1 MSPGFDSRLEHNF
14 LFVPVDNNRIRP
26 TSFFLIFS
34 TTLFFNIPS
43 FDVTMTPPP
52 KILIVSSFGSVGR
65 KFQSTLVVV
74 LHRVVWR
81 YRKRQPSGQGR
92 WDAEAHHT
100 LTATEQFSVRVRL
113 CALTRYNRN
122 RRRIVDEKQKQKKR
136 KRGDSDNTLPH
147 THSFISLSGVVV
159 RFLFSF
165 SPSSSSSRRCRHTI
179 SVLVEGRERNCGCH
193 YSQPL
198 NSNRH
203 SKARQGKARQTHTHS
218 LLDSFNSKRTNQR
231 TNQPTDRVSNSQRL
245 PHCFQRNSTT
255 DTEKLTP
262 TATMDVSNNIDS
274 SSLLPTDDTGVWD
287 GE

>member
-203 SKARQGKARQTHTHS
+203 SKARQDKRILIHSLTHS
-218 LLDSFNSKRTNQR
+218 TANEPTNEPTNQ
-231 TNQPTDRVSNSQRL
+231 L
-245 PHCFQRNSTT
+245 
-255 DTEKLTP
+255 TE
-262 TATMDVSNNIDS
+262 
-274 SSLLPTDDTGVWD
+274 
-287 GE
+287 